1 MQYHIYRRPDER
13 FTAQVSVVTELAE
26 GVRGVTQTLAPP
38 HVEVC
43 HLVTPVA
50 DGTRLELACRWPARV
65 EKTAGKNMAA
75 DMARGLQET
84 VEGYKALIEEPA

>member
-26 GVRGVTQTLAPP
+26 GVRGVTQTLAP

-65 EKTAGKNMAA
+65 EKSVGKKNMAA
-75 DMARGLQET
+75 DVARRLQEM